1 MKKQSTKYDVI
12 SPDGFSIH
20 PTDTYSSL
28 SKAVKAFKEWKER
41 FKPQGYYSSVSFGR
55 IHLDDL
61 EDFMQFKKISLN

>member
-20 PTDTYSSL
+20 PTDTYPSL
-28 SKAVKAFKEWKER
+28 GKAVKAYKEWKER
-41 FKPQGYYSSVSFGR
+41 YSAQGYYSSMKHGR

-61 EDFMQFKKISLN
+61 LDFMEFKKISLN

>member
-1 MKKQSTKYDVI
+1 MKSSKAYDVI

-28 SKAVKAFKEWKER
+28 KKAIEAFNEWKER
-41 FKPQGYYSSVSFGR
+41 YKTQGHYSSVKFGR

-61 EDFMQFKKISLN
+61 EDFVEFKVINLN